1 MRRLAAVVA
10 AAVVLAACGGSSSR
24 PGDRP
29 APDRSDRVV
38 LRVVTRGGFAA
49 EASQRGRVP
58 QLSVFADGRVITLGP
73 TTLEFPGPAL
83 PNLQEFRL
91 TREGLARIVDDARNA
106 GLLDDPPPDF
116 GDAGITD
123 QPTTTVTV
131 SVDGRTRRVEI
142 YALDFDDGLTA
153 EQRDNRERLRK
164 LIQLAGDADAMRAFV
179 VPDSARRYEPTAL
192 AVFIRPSDTTD
203 GETRAWPLGDLQGMR
218 CAVFRGDDLRAIF
231 DAARAARE
239 GDRWESAGSTY
250 QLQFRPLL
258 PNERSCDDVER
269 TSR

>member
-1 MRRLAAVVA
+1 VVVA
-10 AAVVLAACGGSSSR
+10 AAVVLAACGGGSSG
-24 PGDRP
+24 PGDRT

-91 TREGLARIVDDARNA
+91 NREGLARIVDDARSA

-123 QPTTTVTV
+123 QATSTVTV
-131 SVDGRTRRVEI
+131 SADGRTRRVEV

-153 EQRDNRERLRK
+153 DQRANRDRLRK
-164 LIQLAGDADAMRAFV
+164 LIQLAGDADAMRTFV
-179 VPDSARRYEPTAL
+179 VPESTRRYDPTAL
-192 AVFIRPSDTTD
+192 AVLIRRSDTTD
-203 GETRAWPLGDLQGMR
+203 GETRAWPLDDLEGMQ
-218 CAVFRGDDLRAIF
+218 CAVFRGDDLNRVL
-231 DAARAARE
+231 DAARAARD

-250 QLQFRPLL
+250 QLEFRPLL
-258 PNERSCDDVER
+258 PDERSCDDVER